1 MGLPLRVGIIGV
13 GNISTQYLAHIPTLP
28 TLKLIALADLDMARA
43 AEVAAKAGVESRSVD
58 ELLASKDIDVIL
70 NLTTPGAH
78 AVIAMKALTAGKH
91 VFGEKPLALTV
102 EEAKPMMELAKSSGL
117 RIGSAPDTVLG
128 TGIQTSR
135 DLLDSGKIGKP
146 LAASAFWSAPGHEL
160 WHPAPQFYYLP
171 GAGPLFDMGPYY
183 LTALVTLLGPVV
195 SVIGSSTRS
204 DRKRTVETGELAG
217 TELRVE
223 VETHISA
230 LLEHASGVTSTI
242 IMSFEV
248 WAARLPRIEVYGTE
262 GTISVPDPNMFSDE
276 VQIYTSENREWKVA
290 PASAGYM
297 DAGRGFGLADMAIAI
312 DKNQPH
318 RASGDLAFHVL
329 EIMESILKSAK
340 GDQRITM
347 KSTVA
352 QPEKVPFSSLT

>member
-1 MGLPLRVGIIGV
+1 
-13 GNISTQYLAHIPTLP
+13 
-28 TLKLIALADLDMARA
+28 
-43 AEVAAKAGVESRSVD
+43 
-58 ELLASKDIDVIL
+58 
-70 NLTTPGAH
+70 
-78 AVIAMKALTAGKH
+78 
-91 VFGEKPLALTV
+91 
-102 EEAKPMMELAKSSGL
+102 MMELAKSSGL

-204 DRKRTVETGELAG
+204 DRKRTVGTGDLAG
-217 TELRVE
+217 TELSVE

-242 IMSFEV
+242 MMSFEV

-276 VQIYTSENREWKVA
+276 VQIYTSSNREWNVA
-290 PASAGYM
+290 PASAGYKE
-297 DAGRGFGLADMAIAI
+297 AGRGFGLADMAIAI

-352 QPEKVPFSSLT
+352 RPEKVPFSSLS